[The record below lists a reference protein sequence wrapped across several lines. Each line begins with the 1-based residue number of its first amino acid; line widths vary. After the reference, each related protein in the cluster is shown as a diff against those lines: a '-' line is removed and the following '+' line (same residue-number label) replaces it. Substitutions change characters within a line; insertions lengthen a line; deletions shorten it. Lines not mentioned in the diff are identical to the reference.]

1 MKECVNSLSI
11 VYGILVFFSYCL
23 LEDEEEHNIDAFF
36 ICQLL
41 PLFDHWAWFNIRPTT
56 QHELIDQIQCRKMHL
71 NGGCRG
77 FHTLKMQ
84 FK

>member
-1 MKECVNSLSI
+1 MKKCVNSLSI
-11 VYGILVFFSYCL
+11 VYGVLVFFSYCL
-23 LEDEEEHNIDAFF
+23 LEDEEEHNIDA
-36 ICQLL
+36 
-41 PLFDHWAWFNIRPTT
+41 PLFAYCYRFSITGPGLISNLLSHR
-56 QHELIDQIQCRKMHL
+56 ELIDQIQCRKMHL